1 MIPLGMYLR
10 NGLLAHLHGRICEGR
25 TRGDEML
32 SAGLYVES
40 GLSKFHLLQC
50 RRIGKVRSVNTDAR
64 GSRAEP
70 LGK

>member
-1 MIPLGMYLR
+1 MIPLGVYFAKR
-10 NGLLAHLHGRICEGR
+10 VAGAPARAHLRR
-25 TRGDEML
+25 ADPWDEML